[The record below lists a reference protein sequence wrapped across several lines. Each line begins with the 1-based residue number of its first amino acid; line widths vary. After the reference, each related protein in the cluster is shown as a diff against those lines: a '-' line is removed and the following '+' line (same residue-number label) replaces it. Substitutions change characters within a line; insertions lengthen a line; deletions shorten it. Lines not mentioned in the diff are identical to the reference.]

1 VKKVQKA
8 EAASS
13 RPLLSVIIISY
24 NTRDMTLECLRV
36 LEAELS
42 ASSLSAEVW
51 VVDNASSDGSVDAI
65 GEAFPQ
71 VRVIAN
77 TANTGFGAA
86 NNQAMRQANGEY
98 FLLLNSDAFPRP
110 GALAA
115 LVEYSKQHPEAG
127 VVGPRLLNADGSLQR
142 SCWKFPSPAR
152 AWLENVGIV
161 AAVPNHPVLG
171 DYSRWEHDTQRNVDF
186 VIGACMLLPRAVYE
200 RVGGFDERF
209 FMYSEES
216 DWQRRIHD
224 AGWQVAFT
232 PSAEVTHL
240 GGASGASDKARINR
254 YFFESLDRYE
264 RKHHGLAGLVSLRAA
279 MALGC
284 LVRAVAWSLLAAVPR
299 RRNAARAK
307 ARLNSWL
314 FIRQTTHW
322 RAASRSES

>member
-1 VKKVQKA
+1 
-8 EAASS
+8 
-13 RPLLSVIIISY
+13 
-24 NTRDMTLECLRV
+24 
-36 LEAELS
+36 
-42 ASSLSAEVW
+42 
-51 VVDNASSDGSVDAI
+51 
-65 GEAFPQ
+65 
-71 VRVIAN
+71 
-77 TANTGFGAA
+77 
-86 NNQAMRQANGEY
+86 
-98 FLLLNSDAFPRP
+98 
-110 GALAA
+110 
-115 LVEYSKQHPEAG
+115 
-127 VVGPRLLNADGSLQR
+127 
-142 SCWKFPSPAR
+142 
-152 AWLENVGIV
+152 
-161 AAVPNHPVLG
+161 
-171 DYSRWEHDTQRNVDF
+171 
-186 VIGACMLLPRAVYE
+186 MLLPRAVYE

-254 YFFESLDRYE
+254 YFFDSLDRYE

-279 MALGC
+279 MAIGC

-322 RAASRSES
+322 RAAQQRLASRSES

>member
-1 VKKVQKA
+1 VKKVQEA

-65 GEAFPQ
+65 GEAFPR

-77 TANTGFGAA
+77 TDNAGFGAA

-142 SCWKFPSPAR
+142 SCWKFPSPTR

-171 DYSRWEHDTQRNVDF
+171 DYSRWEHDT
-186 VIGACMLLPRAVYE
+186 
-200 RVGGFDERF
+200 
-209 FMYSEES
+209 
-216 DWQRRIHD
+216 
-224 AGWQVAFT
+224 
-232 PSAEVTHL
+232 SAT
-240 GGASGASDKARINR
+240 SIS
-254 YFFESLDRYE
+254 
-264 RKHHGLAGLVSLRAA
+264 
-279 MALGC
+279 
-284 LVRAVAWSLLAAVPR
+284 
-299 RRNAARAK
+299 
-307 ARLNSWL
+307 
-314 FIRQTTHW
+314 
-322 RAASRSES
+322 